1 MRVVQVSEFGG
12 PEVLDIKTV
21 PDPEPGPGEVL
32 VRVRATSVNPVD
44 IQLRRGDYSDE
55 VRLPTTIGVDVAG
68 VIEKVGSGVSRFE
81 VGDEVFYVP
90 RLLEN
95 EGSYA
100 DFHVEQEAI
109 VAKKPSSL
117 TFAEAAA
124 LPLAA
129 GTAWECLIERAQ
141 LQAGQRVLVHGG
153 TGGVGVYALQIASG
167 AGALVTTTCRSEN
180 FDMVRSLGAHA
191 CFDYREPDLYS
202 RLASDP
208 TARFDV
214 ILDTVGGK
222 TIEDSLTLLKPFGQ
236 VLSIVD
242 QATPQNLISG
252 WAVNASIHFVFTTQN
267 AARLDRL
274 RDFVDSG
281 LLKPVIEREYALDEV
296 VEAHRA
302 IERGHRS
309 GKIVLVTE

>member
-1 MRVVQVSEFGG
+1 MRVVQFSDFGG
-12 PEVLDIKTV
+12 PEVLDIETV

-44 IQLRRGDYSDE
+44 IQLRRGNYPEE
-55 VRLPTTIGVDVAG
+55 VKFPARIGVDVAG
-68 VIEKVGSGVSRFE
+68 VIEKVGPGASRFA

-100 DFHVEQEAI
+100 DLHVEREAI
-109 VAKKPSSL
+109 VARKPSSL

-129 GTAWECLIERAQ
+129 GTAWECLIERAR

-153 TGGVGVYALQIASG
+153 SGGVGIYALQIASG
-167 AGALVTTTCRSEN
+167 AGAHVTATCRSQS
-180 FDMVRSLGAHA
+180 FDMVRSLGANA
-191 CFDYREPDLYS
+191 CFDYREPDLYG
-202 RLASDP
+202 RLARDP
-208 TARFDV
+208 TERFDV

-222 TIEDSLTLLKPFGQ
+222 TIENSLSLLKPFGQ
-236 VLSIVD
+236 VVSIVD
-242 QATPQNLISG
+242 QSTPQNLISG
-252 WAVNASIHFVFTTQN
+252 WAVNGSIHFVFTTQN

-281 LLKPVIEREYALDEV
+281 RLKPVIEKEYALDEV
-296 VEAHRA
+296 VEAHRL

-309 GKIVLVTE
+309 GKIVLIAE